1 MISKDIEE
9 KAILALKN
17 YMWGSKVISQ
27 FIVENDKEPFWDG
40 YVNLYKDSQK
50 DKKSFLGRVPLQI
63 KGKLVRS
70 FKKEKFKYNI
80 DVTDL
85 KAYLADPTVYIVC
98 QMKEDSKD
106 TLLFY
111 RNLLPETIKN
121 LLKGKDKQ
129 KTVAVKMKP
138 FPESLES
145 FESILR
151 VFMGD
156 SRKQISYSGMKSLTL
171 EDARKRKVNNFS
183 FVMPLANMSP
193 ADCMGYLSSH
203 DSYMYAQVDKD
214 LGIEIPIS
222 GEMNFSF
229 KNVMKLDVVVGEK
242 VFYNQ
247 FCNDIKDGNLVVTIG
262 NVLTLIFPINQ
273 QVKNST
279 ASFKVS
285 SNFLDESMHQ
295 MEFLMALEQEGKIKL
310 GGVEVNLK
318 VNEPEIIKE
327 CGQRLIALRQLKHV
341 LDLLHIT
348 KPLDLSKID
357 KEQNDLIEV
366 LIATIGTGKSVRIGH
381 SESTLILV
389 EIGNLNLLLWESV
402 DKDGNSFFGNFF
414 DGRIDIKYQFE
425 EGKHYESSPFSYLQN
440 NDLWSKCDN
449 IPFDKQIDSYD
460 NLIGKNPH
468 IYDMANLDL
477 LAMLNAYDS
486 LGETEQ
492 IKKDNILAYAKKLNE
507 WLRKS
512 EPSDEKGV
520 MHFVNYCQILKRQ
533 GCLTEECIDDL
544 RKLLSDEAV
553 MPTIKVGISL
563 LLRERDTF
571 NHWNGLC
578 RDDVENMKRY
588 PIWKFYSDLS

>member
-1 MISKDIEE
+1 MTSKDIEE

-17 YMWGSKVISQ
+17 YIWGSKVISQ
-27 FIVENDKEPFWDG
+27 FIAENDKEPFWDG

-106 TLLFY
+106 TLLYY

-129 KTVAVKMKP
+129 KTIAVKMKP

-151 VFMGD
+151 VFIGD

-229 KNVMKLDVVVGEK
+229 TNLANLDVVVGERI
-242 VFYNQ
+242 FYNQ
-247 FCNDIKDGNLVVTIG
+247 FCNEIKDGNLVVNVG
-262 NVLTLIFPINQ
+262 NVLTLSFPINQ
-273 QVKNST
+273 QGKNST

-285 SNFLDESMHQ
+285 SDFLDESMHQ
-295 MEFLMALEQEGKIKL
+295 MEFLMALDKEGKVKL
-310 GGVEVNLK
+310 GGVEIKLK
-318 VNEPEIIKE
+318 VNEPEIIQE

-341 LDLLHIT
+341 LDLLHVT

-366 LIATIGTGKSVRIGH
+366 LIATIEMGKPIRIGH
-381 SESTLILV
+381 SESTLTLA

-402 DKDGNSFFGNFF
+402 DKDGNSFFGDFF

-425 EGKHYESSPFSYLQN
+425 AGKHYESSPFSYLQN
-440 NDLWSKCDN
+440 NNLWSKCDN
-449 IPFDKQIDSYD
+449 IPFDKQIDSYSI
-460 NLIGKNPH
+460 LIGRNPH

-486 LGETEQ
+486 LDETEQ
-492 IKKDNILAYAKKLNE
+492 IKRDNILAYAKKLNE
-507 WLRKS
+507 WLSKS
-512 EPSDEKGV
+512 ESTGEKGV
-520 MHFVNYCQILKRQ
+520 MHFVNYCQILKRR
-533 GCLTEECIDDL
+533 GCLTDECIEGL
-544 RKLLSDEAV
+544 RKLLLDETV
-553 MPTIKVGISL
+553 MPMTKVGVSL
-563 LLRERDTF
+563 LLGEKDTF
-571 NHWNGLC
+571 NHCLDLC
-578 RDDVENMKRY
+578 KDDVENLKRY
-588 PIWKFYSDLS
+588 PIWKFYSDLK

>member
-70 FKKEKFKYNI
+70 FRKEKFKYNI
-80 DVTDL
+80 DIADL
-85 KAYLADPTVYIVC
+85 KAYLAEPTVYIVC

-138 FPESLES
+138 FPESLEC

-171 EDARKRKVNNFS
+171 EDARKRNVNNFS
-183 FVMPLANMSP
+183 FVMPFANMSP

-295 MEFLMALEQEGKIKL
+295 MEFLMALEQEGKIKI

-425 EGKHYESSPFSYLQN
+425 EGKHFESSPFSYLQN

-449 IPFDKQIDSYD
+449 IPFGKQIDSYD

-486 LGETEQ
+486 LGDTEQ

-544 RKLLSDEAV
+544 RILLSDEAV

-571 NHWNGLC
+571 NHWKGLC